1 MASPHPDP
9 AINPLAFL
17 QPVGLSPFEAN
28 AVMTVASQNNSTVQW
43 QRPPP
48 DSAPDVYVA
57 HLRSVDLVEDGTN
70 STPPWSMDRYPPRVV
85 VDERGRYQGRPV
97 CLLGGCES
105 THLAWNSTDAE
116 AIGELNTGLR
126 FAAAQLSRQRIRYAL
141 GRAAWLNR
149 DTWTHSRLHL
159 VSHGQIVAI
168 IDPAQWQ
175 VHLRRAA
182 TAIQVERVALQ
193 VLPARPLVP
202 PPDFETLP
210 MASALWELARRCNE
224 EALPWLLP
232 SRFLK
237 SRLVRATPLPIP
249 MVEFD
254 EHSQMILGELD
265 LAPLTAAQLRSKCK
279 LPEPT
284 LTRALAGLAVSRATR
299 AASAGMSARRIFG
312 HALGWLP
319 GMRS

>member
-1 MASPHPDP
+1 MA
-9 AINPLAFL
+9 LA
-17 QPVGLSPFEAN
+17 GRN
-28 AVMTVASQNNSTVQW
+28 DSTVQW

-48 DSAPDVYVA
+48 DSPPDVYVA
-57 HLRSVDLVEDGTN
+57 HLRSVDLAEDGTD
-70 STPPWSMDRYPPRVV
+70 STPPWTMDRYPPRVV
-85 VDERGRYQGRPV
+85 VDERGHYQGRPV

-105 THLAWNSTDAE
+105 THLAWNSGDAE

-141 GRAAWLNR
+141 GRVAWLNR
-149 DTWTHSRLHL
+149 DAWASSRLHL
-159 VSHGQIVAI
+159 VSHGQVVAM

-193 VLPARPLVP
+193 VLPARPVAP
-202 PPDFETLP
+202 SPDFETLP

-224 EALPWLLP
+224 EALPRLLP
-232 SRFLK
+232 RGFLK
-237 SRLVRATPLPIP
+237 SRLVRSTPLPIP
-249 MVEFD
+249 MAELD
-254 EHSQMILGELD
+254 EQSQMILGELD
-265 LAPLTAAQLRSKCK
+265 LAPRTVAQLRTKCK

-312 HALGWLP
+312 RVMGWLP
-319 GMRS
+319 GMRR

>member
-1 MASPHPDP
+1 MA
-9 AINPLAFL
+9 LA
-17 QPVGLSPFEAN
+17 GK
-28 AVMTVASQNNSTVQW
+28 NNSTVQW
-43 QRPPP
+43 QRPLP
-48 DSAPDVYVA
+48 DSTPDVYVA
-57 HLRSVDLVEDGTN
+57 HLRSVDLTEDGTN

-105 THLAWNSTDAE
+105 THLAWNSTDAD
-116 AIGELNTGLR
+116 AIGELNSGLR

-149 DTWTHSRLHL
+149 DSWANSRLHL
-159 VSHGQIVAI
+159 VSHGQIVAM

-193 VLPARPLVP
+193 VLPARPTAP
-202 PPDFETLP
+202 SPDFETLP
-210 MASALWELARRCNE
+210 MASALWELARRCND
-224 EALPWLLP
+224 EALPELLP
-232 SRFLK
+232 PRLLK
-237 SRLVRATPLPIP
+237 SRLMRSTPLPIP
-249 MVEFD
+249 MADLD

-265 LAPLTAAQLRSKCK
+265 LAPLTATQLRNKCK

-284 LTRALAGLAVSRATR
+284 LTRVLAGLTASRATR
-299 AASAGMSARRIFG
+299 AVSAGVSARRIFG
-312 HALGWLP
+312 HVLGWLP
-319 GMRS
+319 RRQS